1 MTGSM
6 TVVISSGMPPAL
18 ELRGPLD
25 PAALARALAELPG
38 CTPTLRR
45 HTATHHTLYLSP
57 RHLPAGAL
65 GDLLTAFTGPPGSG
79 ASTDVSADPSS
90 GASTDMSIDAS
101 PDVSTDAAG
110 APALV
115 PLPGSEEPSVSPVQG
130 EPHHSA
136 AALFP
141 ASPRQREIL
150 LDLMTAAPGTAL
162 YVEQQHWR
170 WYGPLDTPRYRA
182 AWASVADREAVLR
195 GSFARADAPDGP
207 RIAVHPKVTPRVVRH
222 SYGSVDRQ
230 ALLGSERLTAFD
242 PLRPGPLRVLLID
255 EQPGTMGPVR
265 VVVTYHHAFIDG
277 PSVRMLL
284 RAVHRAY
291 LADGPPPG
299 GQRRPDLRDHL
310 DWLDR
315 QDTAP
320 AREFWTRAAPP
331 AGAAILPPRPSGT
344 PSRPGHGRTGQ
355 RLTPH
360 EAVRLR
366 HWAGDIGVTE
376 CTALHAAWALL
387 LHRASGRTGPAPV
400 AFGMTVSGRGIL
412 LDGAALL
419 PGPLR
424 NPLPLSTEVDPA
436 MPLARLLTE
445 LGERAMDVAAYEW
458 VSEGQ
463 VHAWSGR
470 PVEDRL
476 TGTVIAFEPPASL
489 APPATADPLR
499 NEFDAQD
506 IRLTP
511 PETVPAD
518 TGVPLSLTA
527 HHDADGGLALTAVND
542 RTHLADPDA
551 ATALAQTA
559 LLLREF
565 PRFIAAG
572 TPVAEALA
580 LLGPAAPA
588 RTHHP
593 GPAPGPTVLRPAT
606 RPGAG
611 TVLLVPPPDAP
622 AGCYDELARIYPG
635 PQTLLTVNGA
645 VDAAGCLA
653 ALRPALAAAEPV
665 TFGCYSGGGA
675 LAYEVAQQIA
685 GHGWLPPP
693 VAIAGTAAAAEAG
706 AAALSRTLAEVAG
719 AG

>member
-65 GDLLTAFTGPPGSG
+65 GDLLTAFAGPPGSG
-79 ASTDVSADPSS
+79 ASTDVS
-90 GASTDMSIDAS
+90 TDA
-101 PDVSTDAAG
+101 STDAAG
-110 APALV
+110 APVLV
-115 PLPGSEEPSVSPVQG
+115 PLPGPEEPSVSPVQG

-150 LDLMTAAPGTAL
+150 LDLMTAAPGTAP

-170 WYGPLDTPRYRA
+170 WYGPLDTRRYRA

-207 RIAVHPKVTPRVVRH
+207 RVTVHPKATPRVVRH
-222 SYGSVDRQ
+222 PYGSVDRK

-331 AGAAILPPRPSGT
+331 ADAAILPSRPSGT

-360 EAVRLR
+360 EAIRLR

-436 MPLARLLTE
+436 MPLARLLSE
-445 LGERAMDVAAYEW
+445 LGERAMDMAAYEW

-470 PVEDRL
+470 PAEDRL

-489 APPATADPLR
+489 APPATGDPLR

-518 TGVPLSLTA
+518 TGLPLSLTA

-542 RTHLADPDA
+542 RTRLADPDA

-572 TPVAEALA
+572 TPVAEVLA

-593 GPAPGPTVLRPAT
+593 GPAQGPTVLRPAT

-622 AGCYDELARIYPG
+622 VGCYDELARIYPG

>member
-79 ASTDVSADPSS
+79 ASAD
-90 GASTDMSIDAS
+90 ASTE
-101 PDVSTDAAG
+101 VSTDAAG
-110 APALV
+110 APLFV
-115 PLPGSEEPSVSPVQG
+115 PLPGPEESSVSPVQG
-130 EPHHSA
+130 EPDHSA

-150 LDLMTAAPGTAL
+150 LDLMTAAPGTAP

-170 WYGPLDTPRYRA
+170 WYGSLDTRRYRA
-182 AWASVADREAVLR
+182 AWASAADREAVLR
-195 GSFARADAPDGP
+195 GSFARADAPGGP
-207 RIAVHPKVTPRVVRH
+207 RVAVHPKATPRVVRH
-222 SYGSVDRQ
+222 PYGSVDRQ

-265 VVVTYHHAFIDG
+265 VVVTYHLAFIDG

-424 NPLPLSTEVDPA
+424 NPQPLSTEVDPA

-445 LGERAMDVAAYEW
+445 LGERAMDMAAYEW

-470 PVEDRL
+470 PAEDRL

-489 APPATADPLR
+489 APPATGDPLR

-551 ATALAQTA
+551 ATALAQTV

-606 RPGAG
+606 RSGAG

>member
-25 PAALARALAELPG
+25 PAALARALAALPE

-65 GDLLTAFTGPPGSG
+65 GDLLTAFPGPVAVAADGTPTSG
-79 ASTDVSADPSS
+79 
-90 GASTDMSIDAS
+90 
-101 PDVSTDAAG
+101 
-110 APALV
+110 PALA
-115 PLPGSEEPSVSPVQG
+115 PLPQRKKIPTPGESGRPV
-130 EPHHSA
+130 P
-136 AALFP
+136 LFP

-150 LDLMTAAPGTAL
+150 LDLMTAAPGTAPH
-162 YVEQQHWR
+162 VEQQHWR
-170 WYGPLDTPRYRA
+170 WYGPLDTRRYRA

-195 GSFARADAPDGP
+195 GSFAQADALGGP
-207 RIAVHPKVTPRVVRH
+207 GIAVHPSAAPQVVRH
-222 SYGSVDRQ
+222 RYGSADRQ
-230 ALLGSERLTAFD
+230 ALLGSERLSAFD
-242 PLRPGPLRVLLID
+242 PLRPGPLRVLLVD
-255 EQPGTMGPVR
+255 EQPGRMGPVR
-265 VVVTYHHAFIDG
+265 VVVTYHHAFLDG

-291 LADGPPPG
+291 LADGPPAG

-310 DWLDR
+310 DWLGR

-320 AREFWTRAAPP
+320 AREFWSRAAPP
-331 AGAAILPPRPSGT
+331 ADAATLPARPSGT
-344 PSRPGHGRTGQ
+344 PPRPGHGRTGQ

-366 HWAGDIGVTE
+366 DWAGRSGVTE

-387 LHRASGRTGPAPV
+387 LHRANGRTGPAPV
-400 AFGMTVSGRGIL
+400 AFGMTVSGRGIP
-412 LDGAALL
+412 LDGAAML

-436 MPLARLLTE
+436 APLARLLAG
-445 LGERAMDVAAYEW
+445 LGDRAMDMAAYEW

-476 TGTVIAFEPPASL
+476 TGTVIAFEPPAATGS
-489 APPATADPLR
+489 PATEDQLR

-511 PETVPAD
+511 PETVTAD

-542 RTHLADPDA
+542 RTRLADTDA

-565 PRFIAAG
+565 PRFTADVTPAAD
-572 TPVAEALA
+572 ALA

-588 RTHHP
+588 PTHSP
-593 GPAPGPTVLRPAT
+593 EPALGPAVLRPAT

-622 AGCYDELARIYPG
+622 AGCYDELARVYPG
-635 PQTLLTVNGA
+635 PQTLLTVDGA
-645 VDAAGCLA
+645 ADAADCLA

-675 LAYEVAQQIA
+675 LAYEVAQRIA

-693 VAIAGTAAAAEAG
+693 VAIAGTPEAG
-706 AAALSRTLAEVAG
+706 AAALSRTLAAVAG
-719 AG
+719 PR

>member
-1 MTGSM
+1 MSGSM

-25 PAALARALAELPG
+25 PVALARALAALPG
-38 CTPTLRR
+38 CTSSLRR
-45 HTATHHTLYLSP
+45 HTATHHTLYLAP

-65 GDLLTAFTGPPGSG
+65 GDLLTALTGPRGTADG
-79 ASTDVSADPSS
+79 AAAAPVLAPSPEPEGPS
-90 GASTDMSIDAS
+90 AS
-101 PDVSTDAAG
+101 PAS
-110 APALV
+110 PARSVV
-115 PLPGSEEPSVSPVQG
+115 PG
-130 EPHHSA
+130 EPDHPVVV
-136 AALFP
+136 FP

-150 LDLMTAAPGTAL
+150 LDLMTAAPGTAPH
-162 YVEQQHWR
+162 VEQQHWR
-170 WYGPLDTPRYRA
+170 WYGPLDTRRYRA

-195 GSFARADAPDGP
+195 GSFAEPGVPGGP
-207 RIAVHPKVTPRVVRH
+207 GIAVHPRVTPYVVRH
-222 SYGSVDRQ
+222 PYGSADRQ
-230 ALLGSERLTAFD
+230 ALLGSERLRPFD
-242 PLRPGPLRVLLID
+242 PHRPGPLRVLLVD
-255 EQPGTMGPVR
+255 EQPGPAGPVR
-265 VVVTYHHAFIDG
+265 VVVTYHHAFLDG
-277 PSVRMLL
+277 HSVRMLL

-291 LADGPPPG
+291 LADGPPAG

-310 DWLDR
+310 DWLGR

-320 AREFWTRAAPP
+320 ARAFWSRAAPP
-331 AGAAILPPRPSGT
+331 ADAATLPARPAGI
-344 PSRPGHGRTGQ
+344 PDRPGHGRTSQ

-366 HWAGDIGVTE
+366 DWAGHSGVTE

-387 LHRASGRTGPAPV
+387 LHRASGRGGPGPV
-400 AFGMTVSGRGIL
+400 AFAMTVSGRGIL

-445 LGERAMDVAAYEW
+445 LGGRALDMAAYEW
-458 VSEGQ
+458 VSAGQ

-470 PVEDRL
+470 PAEDRL
-476 TGTVIAFEPPASL
+476 TGTLIAFEPPA
-489 APPATADPLR
+489 AGDPLR
-499 NEFDAQD
+499 EEFEAQG

-511 PETVPAD
+511 PETLAAD

-527 HHDADGGLALTAVND
+527 HHDTDGGLVLTAVND
-542 RTHLADPDA
+542 RRRLADTDA
-551 ATALAQTA
+551 ATALAQAA

-565 PRFIAAG
+565 PGFAAAG
-572 TPVAEALA
+572 TPVADALA

-588 RTHHP
+588 RTRRP
-593 GPAPGPTVLRPAT
+593 DPAPGPVLLREAA

-622 AGCYDELARIYPG
+622 AGCYDELARVYPG
-635 PQTLLTVNGA
+635 PQTLLTVDGEA
-645 VDAAGCLA
+645 DAADCLT

-675 LAYEVAQQIA
+675 LAYEVAQRIA
-685 GHGWLPPP
+685 KHGWLPPP
-693 VAIAGTAAAAEAG
+693 VAIAGTAAATEAC
-706 AAALSRTLAEVAG
+706 AAALSRTLAAVTG
-719 AG
+719 TG

>member
-38 CTPTLRR
+38 YTPTLRR

-79 ASTDVSADPSS
+79 ASTD
-90 GASTDMSIDAS
+90 
-101 PDVSTDAAG
+101 AAG
-110 APALV
+110 APVLV
-115 PLPGSEEPSVSPVQG
+115 PLPGPEEPSGSSAQG
-130 EPHHSA
+130 EPDHFA
-136 AALFP
+136 AALFL

-150 LDLMTAAPGTAL
+150 LDLMTAAPGTAP

-170 WYGPLDTPRYRA
+170 WYGPLDTRRYRA

-195 GSFARADAPDGP
+195 GSFARADGPDGP
-207 RIAVHPKVTPRVVRH
+207 RVAVHPKATPRVVRH
-222 SYGSVDRQ
+222 PYGSVDRQ

-344 PSRPGHGRTGQ
+344 QPRPGHGRTGQ

-412 LDGAALL
+412 LDGAAML

-424 NPLPLSTEVDPA
+424 NPLPLSTDVDPA

-445 LGERAMDVAAYEW
+445 LGERAMDMAAYEW

-470 PVEDRL
+470 PAGDRL

-489 APPATADPLR
+489 APPATGDPLR

-518 TGVPLSLTA
+518 TGLPLSLTA

-542 RTHLADPDA
+542 RSRLADPDA

-593 GPAPGPTVLRPAT
+593 GPAPGPTVLRAAT